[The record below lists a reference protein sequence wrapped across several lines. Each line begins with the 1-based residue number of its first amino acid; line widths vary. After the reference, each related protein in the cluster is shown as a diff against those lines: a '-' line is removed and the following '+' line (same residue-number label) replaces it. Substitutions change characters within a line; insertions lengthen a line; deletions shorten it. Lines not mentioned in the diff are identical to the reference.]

1 MAKVAN
7 ELVCEALK
15 QFQGQMG
22 SFEKKMHGVKREFR
36 ALRIRSI
43 AAQPVIQNVYATL
56 VPDDGRLTRVAQ
68 RLKIAEVSG

>member
-1 MAKVAN
+1 MAEITN
-7 ELVCEALK
+7 ELVCDMLK
-15 QFQGQMG
+15 QLQGRMG
-22 SFEKKMHGVKREFR
+22 SFEKKMDEVKREFR

-68 RLKIAEVSG
+68 RLKIAKVSG